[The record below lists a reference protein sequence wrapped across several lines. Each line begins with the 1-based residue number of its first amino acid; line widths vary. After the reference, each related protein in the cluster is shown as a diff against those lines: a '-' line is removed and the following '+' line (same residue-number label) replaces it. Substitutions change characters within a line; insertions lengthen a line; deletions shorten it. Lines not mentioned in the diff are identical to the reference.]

1 MRGGTHAA
9 PKKKN
14 AGLSSVR
21 VQCACAACGVHC
33 GVQLIQGLYA
43 NETAVCIA
51 LRFALA
57 AGMMRVRV
65 VAKGDGQWV
74 IAGRGS
80 AVTAVGVVAANSAMR
95 CPLFGV
101 AVPGFALGSKKDF
114 AVAKVCL
121 CRFAPLRKIA

>member
-1 MRGGTHAA
+1 
-9 PKKKN
+9 
-14 AGLSSVR
+14 
-21 VQCACAACGVHC
+21 
-33 GVQLIQGLYA
+33 
-43 NETAVCIA
+43 
-51 LRFALA
+51 
-57 AGMMRVRV
+57 MMRVRV

-121 CRFAPLRKIA
+121 RRFAPLRKIA